1 MSSKRT
7 KLNRDLLDAVV
18 MRDIAKA
25 KELLSLGADVN
36 ARDAEHNETPLI
48 LAAKFAYADITR
60 LLLHAR
66 ADVHALDDKGRTALY
81 FAPVSSEVF
90 ELLLEAGANLHAI
103 DGEGNTILMRKVSES
118 PSLHEVEELLKLG
131 LDPSLRNADGETALD
146 IAEGLG
152 LVKIVERL
160 N

>member
-1 MSSKRT
+1 MRSKRT
-7 KLNRDLLDAVV
+7 KLNRDLIDAVV

-25 KELLSLGADVN
+25 KESLSLGADVN

-48 LAAKFAYADITR
+48 FAAKFADAGIVR
-60 LLLHAR
+60 LLLNAE
-66 ADVHALDDKGRTALY
+66 ADVHAQDDQGRTALY

-90 ELLLEAGANLHAI
+90 RLLVEAGANPHAI
-103 DGEGNTILMRKVSES
+103 DGEGNTILMRKVSDS
-118 PSLHEVEELLKLG
+118 PSLNEVEELLQLG
-131 LDPSLRNADGETALD
+131 IDPSLRNADGETALD
-146 IAEGLG
+146 IAESLG